1 MFKFVLLNM
10 ELRRGARP
18 ESSGYPFKIVVVLH
32 QKIDFVFGVLES
44 IHATLKLHAFPSFSL
59 PFLGLKTAHYF
70 ETWLECDIKP

>member
-32 QKIDFVFGVLES
+32 QKIDFVFGVLDFRSVSES
-44 IHATLKLHAFPSFSL
+44 GSS
-59 PFLGLKTAHYF
+59 KTMNI
-70 ETWLECDIKP
+70 E